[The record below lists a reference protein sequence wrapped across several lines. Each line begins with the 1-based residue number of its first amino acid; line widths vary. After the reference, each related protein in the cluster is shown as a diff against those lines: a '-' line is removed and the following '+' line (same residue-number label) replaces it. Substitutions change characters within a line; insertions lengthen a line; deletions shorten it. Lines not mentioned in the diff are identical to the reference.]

1 MENFSKY
8 LDDHIA
14 VVKSLED
21 IKDDIESASYLL
33 SNSLSNGNKIIL
45 CGNGGSASDAQH
57 IAAELIGR
65 FKEERKALAA
75 ISLATDTSAL
85 TCIGNDYGY
94 ESIFERQLS
103 GIGNSGDVL
112 IAISTSGTSA
122 NVLKAVNYA
131 KKNKIKVITMTGNA
145 SCEMNIQADISIA
158 VPSKITAR
166 IQECHILLGHYL
178 CELIERHLELV

>member
-65 FKEERKALAA
+65 FKEER
-75 ISLATDTSAL
+75 
-85 TCIGNDYGY
+85 
-94 ESIFERQLS
+94 
-103 GIGNSGDVL
+103 
-112 IAISTSGTSA
+112 
-122 NVLKAVNYA
+122 
-131 KKNKIKVITMTGNA
+131 IK
-145 SCEMNIQADISIA
+145 
-158 VPSKITAR
+158 
-166 IQECHILLGHYL
+166 
-178 CELIERHLELV
+178 